1 MLEIVQIDAFTD
13 QPFTGNP
20 AAVCLLKE
28 PAAEWR
34 MQEIAREMNLSETA
48 FLLAHPDG
56 YDLRWFTPTVEVKLC
71 GHATLASAHL
81 LWESGAVQP
90 DQPILFHTQAGV
102 LTARKE
108 DAWIELDFPTDPV
121 LPIDPPEILSR
132 ALGFEPL
139 WVGKGRFDMLVE
151 APDEKAIRVAQPNL
165 SLLEGIDARG
175 VIITS
180 QAISPRFDF
189 VSRYFAP
196 RIGVPEDPVTGSAHC
211 TLAEFWQQRLQKDEL
226 IGYQVSARGG
236 MVRVRPSGERVLLA
250 GRAVTVLRC
259 ELLV

>member
-20 AAVCLLKE
+20 AAVCLLEE
-28 PAAEWR
+28 PTAEWR

-81 LWESGAVQP
+81 LWESGVVQR
-90 DQPILFHTQAGV
+90 DQPIHFHTHEGV
-102 LTARKE
+102 LTARRE
-108 DAWIELDFPTDPV
+108 DDWIELDFPADPA
-121 LPIDPPEILSR
+121 LPVDPPETLSR

-139 WVGKGRFDMLVE
+139 WVGKGRFDLLVE

-165 SLLEGIDARG
+165 ALLEGIDARG

-180 QAISPRFDF
+180 RAISPRFDF

-196 RIGVPEDPVTGSAHC
+196 RVGVPEDPVTGSAHC
-211 TLAEFWQQRLQKDEL
+211 TLAGFWHQRLQKDEL

-250 GRAVTVLRC
+250 GRAVTVLRGS
-259 ELLV
+259 LLV